1 MSGPRLLEV
10 YLAALDPTM
19 GSEIQKTRPCV
30 VVSPDEMNR
39 HLRTVLVAPLTS
51 SGRDYPWRVPVLFE
65 ARQGHAALD
74 QLRAVERTRLVK
86 RLGTLSESEGR
97 AMLDSLT
104 EMFRPAG

>member
-1 MSGPRLLEV
+1 MSGPKLLDV
-10 YLAALDPTM
+10 YLTALDPTP

-51 SGRDYPWRVPVLFE
+51 SGRDYPWRVPVFFE

-74 QLRAVERTRLVK
+74 QLRAVDRSRLVK
-86 RLGTLSESEGR
+86 RLGALSEREGR